1 MISYCLGYV
10 PETPTICGLALSA
23 FLFNS
28 LGYNLRHSHIWLRW
42 PGKWVYV
49 FGCPAHHHIHHSCY
63 PEHIDKNLAFLFPV
77 WDVLFGTFCLPN
89 DNSQV
94 KFGLGGN
101 QEAVYTTCLGLYVLP
116 LKNGLSQL
124 KEVFLPQ
131 TD

>member
-1 MISYCLGYV
+1 MC
-10 PETPTICGLALSA
+10 SA
-23 FLFNS
+23 VRRITTSTTVVIPNTSIKIF
-28 LGYNLRHSHIWLRW
+28 
-42 PGKWVYV
+42 
-49 FGCPAHHHIHHSCY
+49 
-63 PEHIDKNLAFLFPV
+63 AFLFPV

-131 TD
+131 AD